1 MADPI
6 RVVALI
12 SGSGR
17 TVSNLLDVIEAGGLD
32 ATLDLVV
39 ASRPDATGLQRARL
53 RGVETAVVA
62 SAAYRSGGAIDWAAM
77 SAAVDA
83 LVLPRAPDLV
93 ILAGYMCLYVV
104 PDALA
109 GKVLN
114 IHPALLP
121 AFGGR
126 GMWGHHV
133 HEAVVASG
141 VKVTGCTV
149 HFATNHYDAG
159 PIILQRTCP
168 VRHTDTADDVADRVF
183 ALECEAYPAA
193 VRLFAAGKLRIRG
206 GVVEVK
212 D

>member
-1 MADPI
+1 MAGPI
-6 RVVALI
+6 RMVALI

-62 SAAYRSGGAIDWAAM
+62 SAAYRSGGTTDWAGM

-83 LVLPRAPDLV
+83 LVLPRAPDLL

-149 HFATNHYDAG
+149 HFATNDYDAG
-159 PIILQRTCP
+159 PILLQRTCP

-183 ALECEAYPAA
+183 ALECEAYPEA

-206 GVVEVK
+206 GVVEVE